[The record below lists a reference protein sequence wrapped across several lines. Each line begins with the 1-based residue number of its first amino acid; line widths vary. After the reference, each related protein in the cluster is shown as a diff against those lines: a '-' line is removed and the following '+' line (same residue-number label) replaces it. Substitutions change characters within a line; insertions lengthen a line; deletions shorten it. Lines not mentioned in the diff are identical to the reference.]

1 MVKLT
6 AAATNSIPRI
16 IIFALTIVY
25 GFAGLF
31 FRDPWKN
38 EDAIGFGGTW

>member
-16 IIFALTIVY
+16 IIFGIKFKEILIYCAFLSQE
-25 GFAGLF
+25 
-31 FRDPWKN
+31 KC
-38 EDAIGFGGTW
+38 ES